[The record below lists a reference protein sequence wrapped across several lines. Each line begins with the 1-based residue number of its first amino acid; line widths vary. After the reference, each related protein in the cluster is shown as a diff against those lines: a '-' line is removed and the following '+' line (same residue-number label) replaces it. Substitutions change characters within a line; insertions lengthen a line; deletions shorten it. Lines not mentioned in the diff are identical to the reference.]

1 MKYFAKI
8 KYLGT
13 AFHGFQVQPDKRT
26 VQGELNESLKL
37 ALGVPCKVTGCS
49 RTDSGVHANEFCITI
64 EADGATVPAEKLPVA
79 VARFLPDD
87 ISLFFAKECD
97 SAFHPRY
104 DAEGKEYLYR
114 ILNTKVQDPFE
125 FGRVW
130 FLPRII
136 SDDGIEKMR
145 LGASAFIGCHDFAA
159 FMSVGSDTE
168 DTVRTIDYL
177 NVERKGDVIEVRVHA
192 DGFLYNMVRIIV
204 GTLTEVGF
212 GRIAP
217 ENIKDIIDLKN
228 RANAG
233 MTAPADGL
241 YLNRVDYKFPKIP

>member
-26 VQGELNESLKL
+26 VQGELTSALSL

-49 RTDSGVHANEFCITI
+49 RTDSGVHANEFCITV
-64 EADGATVPAEKLPVA
+64 EAEGATVPADKLPVA
-79 VARFLPDD
+79 VARFLPCD
-87 ISLFFAKECD
+87 ISLFCAKECNFE
-97 SAFHPRY
+97 FHPRY

-114 ILNTKVQDPFE
+114 ILNTKVHNPFE
-125 FGRVW
+125 IGRAW

-136 SDDGIEKMR
+136 DDSGIEKMR
-145 LGASAFIGCHDFAA
+145 IAAKALIGRHDFSA

-168 DTVRTIDYL
+168 DTVRKVDY
-177 NVERKGDVIEVRVHA
+177 VKIERNADVIEIRIHA

-204 GTLTEVGF
+204 GTLTEVAF
-212 GRIAP
+212 GRFKP
-217 ENIKDIIDLKN
+217 EEIEGIIESKN
-228 RANAG
+228 RNNAG